1 MAPRDTASQNQAQAH
16 TQAKKPDHH
25 RHHDRRW
32 WSRRVLL
39 IVATLVVLLVVI
51 RLALPSIIKSYLNRN
66 LAEIGDYRGHI
77 ENVDLAIWRG
87 AYVIR
92 ELDVVKLEDNVPVPF
107 FRVTAIDLSV
117 DWSALLRGAV
127 VAEIDFLQPELHF
140 VDANDNAEQAGAG
153 TDWQLTL
160 QQLVPITINRLSI
173 QQGQLH
179 FHNFQS
185 EPPVHIVVTDLG
197 GQFTNL
203 SNADRSEAAVNS
215 EFSFNAQVLGAARA
229 SVEGYLDP
237 LGDFRDFDIDL
248 RVLGIDL
255 TRINDFAEA
264 YGNFDIETGEGDF
277 VMELQAENG
286 QLEGYARPVLDNVA
300 ILDLSED
307 GEEGVLSAAWEAIV
321 AALGQIFRNQPEDR
335 IATEIE
341 ISGNLDNQDVSAWQA
356 FVSILRNAFIEAYDA
371 QFRPNQP

>member
-39 IVATLVVLLVVI
+39 IVAILVVLLVVI
-51 RLALPSIIKSYLNRN
+51 RLALPSIVKSYLNRN

-117 DWSALLRGAV
+117 DWSALLSGAV

-179 FHNFQS
+179 FPNFQS

-197 GQFTNL
+197 GQFTSL
-203 SNADRSEAAVNS
+203 SNANRSEAAVNS

-321 AALGQIFRNQPEDR
+321 GALGQIFRNQPEDR

-371 QFRPNQP
+371 QFRPNEP